1 MGVVGVESS
10 KCSGGGDGIGAE
22 TGGVGDGGGVEEG
35 HLVDGLVGVGM
46 EVGHLVEHQK
56 IQILD
61 R

>member
-10 KCSGGGDGIGAE
+10 KCSGGVDGIGAE

-35 HLVDGLVGVGM
+35 GLV
-46 EVGHLVEHQK
+46 EQQK
-56 IQILD
+56 IQIVD